1 MNTHHGRTSNELAAG
16 INRNPFP
23 ASSNTSSPHRRQ
35 NLTLPLHVSSLT
47 QGPLLFLSLPH
58 MGIDLP
64 RIISDLLTRN
74 HEFETHMQMAV
85 SILLC
90 HPGNDDF

>member
-1 MNTHHGRTSNELAAG
+1 MNTHHGHTSSELAAH

-64 RIISDLLTRN
+64 RIISDLFTGNR
-74 HEFETHMQMAV
+74 EVETHMQMAV